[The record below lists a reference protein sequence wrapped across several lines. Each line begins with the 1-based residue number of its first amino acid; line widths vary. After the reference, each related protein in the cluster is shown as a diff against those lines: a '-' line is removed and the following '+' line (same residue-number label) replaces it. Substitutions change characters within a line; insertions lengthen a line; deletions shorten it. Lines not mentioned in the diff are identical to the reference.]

1 MTRRTPLAF
10 NAAHSA
16 AMPSL
21 MSHTLLTLVV
31 ATSAAVASVAHTS
44 SAQASLRVAQ
54 SSPAPTAVKPA
65 AVKTPYETT
74 ITADSAEVRA
84 AASKDTGYVF
94 GALAKGASVRVLQE
108 EAGWVRIETTGSAF
122 DGWVGFVKAGPG
134 ITLSADGKSIKVGTR
149 ADICAVN
156 SERDFKPDASYRP
169 IGFLQKGDEAA
180 VVEQVQGDG
189 GATYYAVQL
198 DRRTSGWIAANA
210 CARPTAPETTN
221 PSSSPK
227 PDSTETVVDTTT
239 QKTVVEVDTETGQVV
254 KADVT
259 TGETVVVTEGE
270 GAGANA
276 VDTATANSTR
286 AAATGEASDDAA
298 ARAKIAAQVKRIRV
312 SDLNASYKA
321 MRAQPTEMA
330 EFEALRDRCLAIVDD
345 SSSTRSEIEGAKF
358 LAKKVEM
365 DLTIQKDLRE
375 IAERK
380 RKLDANFKGVADL
393 ELATMARLPYDNV
406 GRLNASKFYT
416 GERMPLLYVLQD
428 PGTGYTIAYLVPN
441 DTYDLSAMLGLLVGV
456 KGPVKYDESLR
467 LNVINPTAVVPIM
480 PKSGAPASA
489 TVTGTESSAPA
500 ATEK

>member
-1 MTRRTPLAF
+1 MTRRTPFAF
-10 NAAHSA
+10 NAAHTA
-16 AMPSL
+16 AVTSLAVPSL
-21 MSHTLLTLVV
+21 MSHTLLSLVV
-31 ATSAAVASVAHTS
+31 ATSVAVSAASVNSPLA
-44 SAQASLRVAQ
+44 AQ
-54 SSPAPTAVKPA
+54 SSPAPTAAKPA
-65 AVKTPYETT
+65 AVKTPYDTT
-74 ITADSAEVRA
+74 ITADTAEVRA
-84 AASKDTGYVF
+84 AASKETGYVF

-108 EAGWVRIETTGSAF
+108 EAGWVRIETTGGAF

-198 DRRTSGWIAANA
+198 DRRTSGWIAASA

-221 PSSSPK
+221 PSTTPK
-227 PDSTETVVDTTT
+227 PASTETVVDTSTT
-239 QKTVVEVDTETGQVV
+239 KTVVEVDTETGQVI

-270 GAGANA
+270 GATLNA
-276 VDTATANSTR
+276 TDATNTTATKTAPTTENSD
-286 AAATGEASDDAA
+286 EAA

-312 SDLNASYKA
+312 ADLNASYKA
-321 MRAQPTEMA
+321 MRAQPTELA
-330 EFEALRDRCLAIVDD
+330 EFEALRDRCVAIVDD

-358 LAKKVEM
+358 LAKKVEL

-441 DTYDLSAMLGLLVGV
+441 ETYDLSAMLGLLVGV

-489 TVTGTESSAPA
+489 TVTGSESAAPL